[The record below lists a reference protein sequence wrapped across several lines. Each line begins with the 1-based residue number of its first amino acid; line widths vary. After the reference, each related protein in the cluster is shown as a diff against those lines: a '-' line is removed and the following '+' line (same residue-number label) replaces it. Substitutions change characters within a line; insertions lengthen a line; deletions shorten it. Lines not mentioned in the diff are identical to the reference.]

1 MRRGTCGWHSR
12 AFYRRAGRPQRPGGA
27 RGPRARR
34 QVPGKAGRTGKA
46 RASGRCAAVVF
57 LDASFQLEEFE
68 AVLGRALVEFA
79 SGGGSACFITCEGL
93 QLSRVLKRIFN
104 VPWEPSA
111 YYRTTWTL
119 EPDAGDGGCFAG
131 AEVKSFSAKGCSLA
145 KAPPGDRFYGTTPDS
160 RTQSMVPAMQVA
172 GWCAP

>member
-1 MRRGTCGWHSR
+1 MRLWPAAGTPGRYH
-12 AFYRRAGRPQRPGGA
+12 RRAGRPQHWVRRHA
-27 RGPRARR
+27 RTKGPAAR
-34 QVPGKAGRTGKA
+34 PGKAGRTGKA
-46 RASGRCAAVVF
+46 RGRCAAVVF

-68 AVLGRALVEFA
+68 AALGRALVEFA
-79 SGGGSACFITCEGL
+79 SGGGSVCFITFEGL

-131 AEVKSFSAKGCSLA
+131 AEVKSFSAKACSLA
-145 KAPPGDRFYGTTPDS
+145 KVPPGDRFYGTTPDS
-160 RTQSMVPAMQVA
+160 RTQSMVPGLA